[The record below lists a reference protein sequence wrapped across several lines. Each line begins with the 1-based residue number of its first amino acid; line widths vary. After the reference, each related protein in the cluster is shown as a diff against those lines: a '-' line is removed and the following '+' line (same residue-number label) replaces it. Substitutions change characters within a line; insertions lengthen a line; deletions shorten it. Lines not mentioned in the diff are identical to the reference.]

1 MFVVAMQTL
10 QTVKRHSTFYL
21 FIFVKFN
28 NLFAKSNNF
37 KLPLF
42 FFFTLMG
49 LTLIQYKIYLKNNC
63 KVIVHSPVHSLFST
77 LNVKNCIK

>member
-10 QTVKRHSTFYL
+10 QTVKRHSTFIYL
-21 FIFVKFN
+21 F
-28 NLFAKSNNF
+28 LSNSTTCLQNQITLNF
-37 KLPLF
+37 HF

-63 KVIVHSPVHSLFST
+63 KVIVHSRVHSLFST
-77 LNVKNCIK
+77 FNVKNCIK

>member
-42 FFFTLMG
+42 FFHSYG
-49 LTLIQYKIYLKNNC
+49 LDVDSIQN
-63 KVIVHSPVHSLFST
+63 LFKEQ
-77 LNVKNCIK
+77 L

>member
-1 MFVVAMQTL
+1 MFVVAMKTL

-42 FFFTLMG
+42 FFYSYG
-49 LTLIQYKIYLKNNC
+49 LDVDSIQN
-63 KVIVHSPVHSLFST
+63 LFKEQ
-77 LNVKNCIK
+77 L